1 MTQADRTVAFLD
13 GNYDEALRLAE
24 EARAFL
30 LARRNSGTGED
41 GPMDRMAISCATLK
55 VTSRLTQVI
64 AWLLVQR
71 AVQAGEMTRQ
81 EAEKPEY
88 RLAGEKA
95 CSPAM
100 PVEVEALPEALND
113 LMDRSWRLYERVAR
127 LDAMM
132 DEAPAEAAGGD

>member
-1 MTQADRTVAFLD
+1 MTDADRTVAFLD

-24 EARAFL
+24 EARAYL
-30 LARRNSGTGED
+30 LARREAGTRED
-41 GPMDRMAISCATLK
+41 APIDRMAISCASLK

-71 AVQAGEMTRQ
+71 AVQAGEMTRE

-88 RLAGEKA
+88 RLSGEKA
-95 CSPAM
+95 CSPQM
-100 PVEVEALPEALND
+100 PVEAGELPEALKQ
-113 LMDRSWRLYERVAR
+113 LMDRSWRLYERIAR

-132 DEAPAEAAGGD
+132 DEAPAEAAGSD